1 MSHCSL
7 RINALSLACAAGILA
22 LGCSATVLAQDAA
35 DNTNRDDVHTLGTV
49 TATAQKRV
57 EVVTDIPMSISVISE
72 EQLDRLQVNNV
83 NDLAGLVPGL
93 QVSSLGAPGRS
104 TISIRGITPMGNTAS
119 TSVYVDDVP
128 LTANGSLS
136 GATSGM
142 FDLLPY
148 DVQNVEVLRG
158 PQGTLYG
165 ASALGGVVKYVTKRP
180 DLEYFEGRAGATMRV
195 VDGGGG
201 VGHSERAAISVPLV
215 KGQLA
220 LRASYAEQTSPGWI
234 DNSVLNRRD
243 TNDVRQNAGRLSLL
257 WKASE
262 TVDVLLTAMRQ
273 ENKGDNFATVAL
285 DPVTFK
291 PKLPGHANQYLF
303 LQPSTIKYD
312 VYGLSVDWD
321 LGWADFTSS
330 SSWMKSNSWRL
341 QDQSVEYIPLLGQ
354 RPGVGPVM
362 AYAALDTDIE
372 LKKWTQELRL
382 TSKGDSRLQW
392 QLGAFY
398 TDEDAAYTE
407 DGSALSPAFNPV
419 LALFTASVL
428 TSYREKALFGNTTW
442 KFTDRFDLALGVR
455 HARNDQVFRQ
465 TLGGPLGGDGVQR
478 VTDSSESVT
487 TWSASPRLF
496 LGQDKNTMAY
506 LRVATGYRAGSP
518 NPILPAAPEVPS
530 QVKSD
535 TLTNYEIGLKS
546 YFWDRRAQ
554 VEVAAFRIDWE
565 DIRLNLLT
573 PQAISYGVN
582 GGSARSQGVE
592 FTGALMPLDGLRLS
606 TSLAYTDA
614 KLTAP
619 IPPARPGGANQA
631 ESGAQLPQ
639 VPEWTG
645 SLQADYQFPTRGEWG
660 WSVGGALRYYG
671 ERQASVATAQS
682 IELPSYTSVDLT
694 AEVSS
699 QNTTIRFFVTNLTN
713 KDVYVAAGRTIPGAG
728 AASYRRWNAVMMQ
741 PRTVGV
747 SVDYSF

>member
-7 RINALSLACAAGILA
+7 RMNALSLACTAGILA
-22 LGCSATVLAQDAA
+22 LGCSATALAQVAA
-35 DNTNRDDVHTLGTV
+35 ENPNRDEVHTLGTV

-72 EQLDRLQVNNV
+72 EQLDRLQVNNM

-93 QVSSLGAPGRS
+93 QITSLGAPGRS

-119 TSVYVDDVP
+119 TSIYVDDVP

-180 DLEYFEGRAGATMRV
+180 DLEDFSGRVGATMRV
-195 VDGGGG
+195 VDDGGR
-201 VGHSERAAISVPLV
+201 VGHSERAAVNVPLV
-215 KGQLA
+215 EGQLA

-234 DNSVLNRRD
+234 DNSVLHRRD
-243 TNDVRQNAGRLSLL
+243 TNDVYQNAGRLSLL
-257 WKASE
+257 WKASD

-285 DPVTFK
+285 DPATFK
-291 PKLPGHANQYLF
+291 PKLPGYANEYLF

-312 VYGLSVDWD
+312 VYGLTVDWD
-321 LGWADFTSS
+321 LGWADFTSA

-354 RPGVGPVM
+354 KPGVGPVM
-362 AYAALDTDIE
+362 AYAGLDTDIE

-382 TSKGDSRLQW
+382 TSKGDSRLEW

-398 TDEDAAYTE
+398 TDEDATYTE
-407 DGSALSPAFNPV
+407 RGSALSPAFIPV
-419 LALFTASVL
+419 LDLFTASVL
-428 TSYREKALFGNTTW
+428 TTYKEKALFGNATW

-455 HARNDQVFRQ
+455 HARNDQEFRQ

-478 VTDSSESVT
+478 ITESSESVT

-496 LGQDKNTMAY
+496 LGEDTMAY
-506 LRVATGYRAGSP
+506 VRVATGYRAGSP
-518 NPILPAAPEVPS
+518 NPILPAAPDVPS

-535 TLTNYEIGLKS
+535 TLINYEAGLKTH
-546 YFWDRRAQ
+546 FWDRRAL
-554 VEVAAFRIDWE
+554 VEVAAFRIDWD

-573 PQAISYGVN
+573 PQGISYGVN
-582 GGSARSQGVE
+582 GGEARSQGVE
-592 FTGALMPLDGLRLS
+592 FTGALMPVDGLRLS
-606 TSLAYTDA
+606 SSLTYTDA

-619 IPPARPGGANQA
+619 IPPARPGGPNQA

-639 VPEWTG
+639 VPEWAG
-645 SLQADYQFPTRGEWG
+645 SLQADYQFPTSGEWG

-671 ERQASVATAQS
+671 ERAASVASTQS
-682 IELPSYTSVDLT
+682 FDLPSYTTVDLT

-699 QNTTIRFFVTNLTN
+699 QNTTVRFFITNLTN
-713 KDVYVAAGRTIPGAG
+713 KDIYVAAGRTIPAAG
-728 AASYRRWNAVMMQ
+728 AQEYRRWNAVMMQ

-747 SVDYSF
+747 SLDYSF